1 LAAADLAT
9 FTHVAGRDR
18 PEGRPWIEKVIDVA
32 SMAKNG
38 TTMMTSMVNYF
49 TTQQRVLLAHG
60 MGPGEYRY
68 LYSMAYFGWL
78 QWDPVSQP
86 EVRDALQRAS
96 LLREVETARSRY
108 GRLLRTQLEN
118 QQRELAAK
126 SARTPAEDAAYALL
140 KTELEDVA
148 KTDRFPFIG
157 RVPAPVAAVLEPYR
171 GRLQSTLPQE
181 PAEIAL
187 DLFRASRGRRG
198 GFQVD
203 FDDGA
208 GRRSRTAE

>member
-1 LAAADLAT
+1 MDQAEVTNAEFARFVDATHYVTTAEQKPAHSAERDAD
-9 FTHVAGRDR
+9 
-18 PEGRPWIEKVIDVA
+18 I
-32 SMAKNG
+32 
-38 TTMMTSMVNYF
+38 
-49 TTQQRVLLAHG
+49 
-60 MGPGEYRY
+60 
-68 LYSMAYFGWL
+68 
-78 QWDPVSQP
+78 
-86 EVRDALQRAS
+86 RDALQRAS

-171 GRLQSTLPQE
+171 GRLQSTLPEE

-187 DLFRASRGRRG
+187 DLFRASKGRRG

-208 GRRSRTAE
+208 DRRSRTAK